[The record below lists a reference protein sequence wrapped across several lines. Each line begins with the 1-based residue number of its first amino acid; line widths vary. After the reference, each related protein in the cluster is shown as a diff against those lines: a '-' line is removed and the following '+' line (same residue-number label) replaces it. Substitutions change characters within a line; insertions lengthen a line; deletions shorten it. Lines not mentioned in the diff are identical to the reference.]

1 MGGWAIERLN
11 ADPHVGDSFSD
22 EDETHTLLV
31 VVSEMD
37 DMRVTKLTILVKP
50 RENEEDDD

>member
-1 MGGWAIERLN
+1 MD
-11 ADPHVGDSFSD
+11 ADPHVGDSFTD
-22 EDETHTLLV
+22 EDETHTLVV

-50 RENEEDDD
+50 RENEESDD